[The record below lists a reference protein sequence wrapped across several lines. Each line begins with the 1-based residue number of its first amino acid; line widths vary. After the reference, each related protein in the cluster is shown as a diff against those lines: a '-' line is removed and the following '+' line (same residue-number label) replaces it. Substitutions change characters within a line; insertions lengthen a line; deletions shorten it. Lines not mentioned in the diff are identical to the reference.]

1 MLKSF
6 KTQPW
11 LFLLAI
17 SSCVS
22 AQNSTT
28 PLSPVVDL
36 GYAKYQGVL
45 VQDVLTNATNTQFL
59 GIRYAAPPTG
69 TLRFA
74 APSPPSATPAV
85 QTADT
90 QPSICFQ
97 ANGLGLSS
105 SSPFSQLH
113 NNATSTQPQQRRD
126 VLAAVP
132 PASEDCLFLDVV
144 VPGKLGGSKDGLPVV
159 VWIHGG
165 GYTSGSASAMIFSP
179 DSYDG
184 NDLVR
189 ESGGDVIVVLIQYRL
204 GLFGFLAGQN
214 VKDGG
219 ALNAGLLDQRMA
231 LQWVQTNIKKFGG
244 DPSRVTIWGQSA
256 GAGSVLQHII
266 ADNGNTSPPLFQSAI
281 TSSTFLPSQYRFNGT
296 VPEASALQRNCIS
309 SEADTLG
316 CLRQA
321 DASALATANNDI
333 LDSGFFGTF
342 AFVPVVDGTL
352 ITDSPINLLKQ
363 GKVNGKALYSV
374 TNSFEGNDFVDQ
386 GTAATVQVENYVAQL
401 LPTVGPQVVEAASM
415 LGLIL
420 VRALKAYVFDLAIF
434 ICPTYYLFNAFK
446 NKTFKAQ
453 FAVPPALHGND
464 LPYYFNNGQIPLTG
478 KTTDFANAFSESFLN
493 FVKTLNPGQ
502 QTNITGLP
510 TNISL
515 SSWKM
520 WNGTNEMLFNV
531 TADGAPD
538 VRAVQTPQDLLN
550 RCAFW
555 ETVDVA
561 GNSTGSG
568 GLVGNNSTSGV
579 GAGQSGTNGTS
590 SSGNSGA
597 GASLSMDFAWKTMSS
612 IMLGCVLYAS
622 L

>member
-1 MLKSF
+1 MLKSL

-11 LFLLAI
+11 LLLLAT

-22 AQNSTT
+22 AQNSTNT
-28 PLSPVVDL
+28 LSPVVDL
-36 GYAKYQGVL
+36 GHAKYQGVL

-74 APSPPSATPAV
+74 APSPPSPTPAA

-113 NNATSTQPQQRRD
+113 NNATSTNPQQRRD

-132 PASEDCLFLDVV
+132 AASEDCLFLDVV
-144 VPGKLGGSKDGLPVV
+144 VPGKLGGSNDGLPVV

-281 TSSTFLPSQYRFNGT
+281 TSSTFLPSQYRFNDT
-296 VPEASALQRNCIS
+296 VPELLYNETVSRANCS
-309 SEADTLG
+309 SQADTLG

-333 LDSGFFGTF
+333 LDSGFSGTF

-401 LPTVGPQVVEAASM
+401 LPTVGPQVVEAATQQYAG
-415 LGLIL
+415 LGSNISQ
-420 VRALKAYVFDLAIF
+420 VNAIMGESIF

-464 LPYYFNNGQIPLTG
+464 LPYYFDNGQIPLTG

-568 GLVGNNSTSGV
+568 GLVGNNSTSGA
-579 GAGQSGTNGTS
+579 GAGQSGSNGTS

-597 GASLSMDFAWKTMSS
+597 GASLSMDSAWK
-612 IMLGCVLYAS
+612 
-622 L
+622 